1 MRKYGI
7 LTQTIFFSIILAGL
21 FGIIHDQVT
30 FSICPEYFTKFKY
43 RQFNFKAE
51 DFGSDRLTVAAI
63 GFLATWWVGMFIGI
77 VLGFTSLLLKD
88 SNMMKSVV
96 IKSLQIIFL
105 ITILFSFLG
114 FIYGRYYLTQKGVD
128 WWLPG
133 DLNDLKGFITVGSIH
148 NFSYIGGII
157 GLMAGIGFILLKR
170 YKLPVNK
177 TS

>member
-30 FSICPEYFTKFKY
+30 FSICTEYFTKFKY

-51 DFGSDRLTVAAI
+51 DFGSDRLTVTAI
-63 GFLATWWVGMFIGI
+63 GFLATWWIGMFIGI

-105 ITILFSFLG
+105 ITIFFSFLG

-157 GLMAGIGFILLKR
+157 GLMAGIGFVLHKK
-170 YKLPVNK
+170 YKQPVSK

>member
-7 LTQTIFFSIILAGL
+7 LTQTIFFSIILAGI
-21 FGIIHDQVT
+21 FGIIHDQTT

-43 RQFNFKAE
+43 RQFNFTAE

-63 GFLATWWVGMFIGI
+63 GFLATWWVGMFMGI

-128 WWLPG
+128 WRLPG

-148 NFSYIGGII
+148 NFSFIGGIA
-157 GLMAGIGFILLKR
+157 GLVAATSFIFIKR
-170 YKLPVNK
+170 SVKNPK
-177 TS
+177 TL

>member
-7 LTQTIFFSIILAGL
+7 LTQTIFFSIILAGI
-21 FGIIHDQVT
+21 FGIIHDQIT

-43 RQFNFKAE
+43 RQFNFSPE
-51 DFGSDRLTVAAI
+51 NFGSERLTVAAI

-77 VLGFTSLLLKD
+77 ALGFASLLLKD
-88 SNMMKSVV
+88 SKIMKGVV

-105 ITILFSFLG
+105 SAICFSFIG

-148 NFSYIGGII
+148 NFSYIGGIV
-157 GLMAGIGFILLKR
+157 GLVAGIGFVLYKR
-170 YKLPVNK
+170 YKLSANTVY
-177 TS
+177 

>member
-7 LTQTIFFSIILAGL
+7 LTQTIFFSIILAGI
-21 FGIIHDQVT
+21 FGIIHDQIT

-43 RQFNFKAE
+43 RQFNFTAE

-63 GFLATWWVGMFIGI
+63 GFLATWWVGMFMGI

-88 SNMMKSVV
+88 RNMMKSIVT
-96 IKSLQIIFL
+96 KSLQIIFL
-105 ITILFSFLG
+105 ITIFFSFLG

-128 WWLPG
+128 WWIPS
-133 DLNDLKGFITVGSIH
+133 DINDLKGFITVGSIH

-157 GLMAGIGFILLKR
+157 GLMAGIGLVLLKK

-177 TS
+177 TP